1 MFASLTL
8 WKIETKSGE
17 RLVVEKIK
25 TREKTIVLVGT
36 AHISRESIE
45 LVKKTIEKEKP
56 DIVGVEL
63 DAQRYTQLKM
73 GKRWQEMD
81 IGQIIKEGKVY
92 LFLINLL
99 LSNLQRRLGDEL
111 GIAPGTE
118 MLEAI
123 KLAEEK
129 KLPIALLDR
138 DIQVTMKRAFQ
149 NTGIVEKAKLLLQVI
164 TGFFQEG
171 EALTKEKVEELK
183 KTDILNKLMSEL
195 SREFPSLKKTLV
207 DERDLFIANQILNA
221 PGKKIVAILGLGH
234 LEGVKKYLDKKR
246 DTSELVLVKK
256 KKNIFGLLKYI
267 IPVLFAVF
275 IAYAFLAKGIE
286 ATANV
291 FLWWFLITGICS
303 AIGAMLSKP
312 HPLSILTAFVAAPF
326 TTLHPA
332 LASGWFAA
340 GVEMKFRNPK
350 VKDFES
356 LAKLNSYSD
365 WEKNR
370 VTHLL
375 MVAAYTNI
383 GSTIGVVIAFPYLLA
398 LLGI

>member
-1 MFASLTL
+1 MT
-8 WKIETKSGE
+8 
-17 RLVVEKIK
+17 VEKIK
-25 TREKTIVLVGT
+25 NKEKTIVLVGT
-36 AHISRESIE
+36 AHISKESIE
-45 LVKKTIEKEKP
+45 LVNKTIEKEKP
-56 DIVGVEL
+56 EIVGVEL
-63 DAQRYTQLKM
+63 DAQRYAQLKM
-73 GKRWQEMD
+73 GRRWQEMN
-81 IGQIIKEGKVY
+81 IGQVIKEGKVY

-118 MLEAI
+118 MLEAMR
-123 KLAEEK
+123 LAEEK
-129 KLPIALLDR
+129 KIPIALLDR
-138 DIQVTMKRAFQ
+138 DIQITMKRAFQ
-149 NTGIVEKAKLLLQVI
+149 NTGIVEKAKLLMQVV

-195 SREFPSLKKTLV
+195 SKEFPSLKKTLV

-221 PGKKIVAILGLGH
+221 PGKKIVAVLGLGH
-234 LEGVKKYLDKKR
+234 LEGVKKFLDKKR
-246 DTSELVLVKK
+246 DIRELTIVKK
-256 KKNIFGLLKYI
+256 KRSIFSILKYV
-267 IPVLFAVF
+267 IPALFVVF
-275 IAYAFLAKGIE
+275 IAYAFFAKGIE

-303 AIGAMLSKP
+303 AIGALIARS
-312 HPLSILTAFVAAPF
+312 HALSILTAFVAAPF

-356 LAKLNSYSD
+356 LSKLNSYSD

-383 GSTIGVVIAFPYLLA
+383 GSTIGVIIAFPYLLA